1 MKVNIASRQE
11 LAIKI
16 LEQLEEKT
24 EVDYCGLYYEE
35 VVGIIYNALKDNGC

>member
-16 LEQLEEKT
+16 LEALDNNVEI
-24 EVDYCGLYYEE
+24 DPCGLYYEE
-35 VVGIIYNALKDNGC
+35 VVGIIYEALKESGV